1 MFETVYSVYCWKH
14 FLNLYISNKFGWV
27 KSNIMMNDN
36 VDNLKLSKYNIEI
49 PIENRWIE
57 QIIMSSIS
65 IWNTLCTEEM

>member
-36 VDNLKLSKYNIEI
+36 VDSLKLSKYNIEI
-49 PIENRWIE
+49 PIENR
-57 QIIMSSIS
+57 
-65 IWNTLCTEEM
+65 